1 MEQSFNQNEN
11 GVCCDSTQSS
21 PRHSLLS
28 KCHMPYSACKHTRM
42 CTHTHTHARANYFI
56 YAYTESKAFPE
67 SSFTRLINA
76 QQCYVHIS
84 YQISPKSDNKCA
96 KYGYK
101 LIYTAK

>member
-1 MEQSFNQNEN
+1 MVYAVTVHRVHQGIRYSQN
-11 GVCCDSTQSS
+11 VICLTVRAST
-21 PRHSLLS
+21 H
-28 KCHMPYSACKHTRM
+28 ACVHTH
-42 CTHTHTHARANYFI
+42 THTHTHARANYFI